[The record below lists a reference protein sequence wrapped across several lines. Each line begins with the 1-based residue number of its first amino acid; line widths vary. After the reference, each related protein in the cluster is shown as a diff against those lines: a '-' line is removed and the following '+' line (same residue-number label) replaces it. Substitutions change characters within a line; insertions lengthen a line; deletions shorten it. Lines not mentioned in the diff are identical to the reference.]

1 MSHWYY
7 MNRKVLLIV
16 ACVLAFVALLL
27 ALYSKNGVQTGSAH
41 RGDEPTIIYD
51 IPKTNGLK
59 GK

>member
-1 MSHWYY
+1 

-16 ACVLAFVALLL
+16 VCVLAFVALLA
-27 ALYSKNGVQTGSAH
+27 ALSSKNGVQTGSAQ

-51 IPKTNGLK
+51 MPKTNGLK